1 MAPTPSSPFSR
12 SVRKSTAFSMAL
24 SRLFCGKSGSTMR
37 RALSSA
43 TKKAPQ
49 KPTWLAVLGQ
59 RFIWNGDTWKSSS
72 MPTRRGFLAL
82 GFRAIST
89 SSGTTVSRAQ

>member
-1 MAPTPSSPFSR
+1 MAPTPSSPFRR
-12 SVRKSTAFSMAL
+12 SVRKSTAFSTAL
-24 SRLFCGKSGSTMR
+24 SRLLFGNIGSTTR
-37 RALSSA
+37 SALSSP

-59 RFIWNGDTWKSSS
+59 RLTSWGGTWNSSS
-72 MPTRRGFLAL
+72 MPTRRGLAAL
-82 GFRAIST
+82 GFFAIST